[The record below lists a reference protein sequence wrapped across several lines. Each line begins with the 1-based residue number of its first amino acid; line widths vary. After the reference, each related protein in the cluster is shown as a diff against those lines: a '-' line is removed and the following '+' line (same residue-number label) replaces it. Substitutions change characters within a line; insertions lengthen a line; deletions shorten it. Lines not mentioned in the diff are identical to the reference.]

1 MSTPQWL
8 CEEARQ
14 FYEYLTLRG
23 RSQVTAYNAAAR
35 VHHFLEW
42 VKKPVDKVTRHDI
55 MRYLMFLKTQM
66 GYKDSTLKN
75 ISYSLSQFLEFS
87 GRKSLAAWVPR
98 PVPKA
103 KEIEWLP
110 EDVITR
116 VVGRDPILRVAYEL
130 ALRVSELLML
140 RRSEYNRETGEIA
153 VYREKHKGK
162 PNRYLLKLSDE
173 TRRLL
178 NMYLDA
184 NSCSDDRVFCISRRA
199 IQARFKRALKRA
211 GLDPSKY
218 TFHVLRHSRCTNLVI
233 KMLRERGTVDL
244 VTLAKFMGH
253 LSPAT
258 TMQYIHIATKALG
271 IETPIEMPAPKLE

>member
-1 MSTPQWL
+1 MSAPQWI
-8 CEEARQ
+8 CEEAKQ

-23 RSQVTAYNAAAR
+23 RSHVTAYNAAAR

-42 VKKPVDKVTRHDI
+42 VKKPVDRITRHDI
-55 MRYLMFLKTQM
+55 MRYLMFLKTQR

-75 ISYSLSQFLEFS
+75 ISYSLSQFLEFT

-110 EDVITR
+110 EDVIIR

-162 PNRYLLKLSDE
+162 PNRYLLKLSDDA
-173 TRRLL
+173 RQLL

-184 NSCSDDRVFCISRRA
+184 NSCSDDRIFCISRRA
-199 IQARFKRALKRA
+199 VQARFKRALKRA
-211 GLDPSKY
+211 GLDPNKY
-218 TFHVLRHSRCTNLVI
+218 TFHSIRHSRCTNLVI
-233 KMLRERGTVDL
+233 RMLRERGTVDL
-244 VTLAKFMGH
+244 VTLSKFMGH

-258 TMQYIHIATKALG
+258 TMQYIHIASKVLG

>member
-1 MSTPQWL
+1 MSAPQWI

-23 RSQVTAYNAAAR
+23 RSHITAYNAAAR

-42 VKKPVDKVTRHDI
+42 VKKPVDRVTRHDI
-55 MRYLMFLKTQM
+55 MRYLMFLKTQK
-66 GYKDSTLKN
+66 GYRDSTLKN
-75 ISYSLSQFLEFS
+75 ISYSLSQFLEFM

-110 EDVITR
+110 EDVIMS
-116 VVGRDPILRVAYEL
+116 VVDRDPILRVAYEL

-140 RRSEYNRETGEIA
+140 KRSEYNRETGEIA

-173 TRRLL
+173 ARQLL

-211 GLDPSKY
+211 GLDPNKY
-218 TFHVLRHSRCTNLVI
+218 TFHSIRHSRCTNLVI

-258 TMQYIHIATKALG
+258 TMQYIHIATRVLG
-271 IETPIEMPAPKLE
+271 IETPIEMPVPKLE

>member
-1 MSTPQWL
+1 VNVGL
-8 CEEARQ
+8 LREEARK
-14 FYEYLTLRG
+14 FYEYLVLRG
-23 RSQVTAYNAAAR
+23 RSQATAYNAALR

-42 VKKPVDKVTRHDI
+42 VNKPVNKITRNDI
-55 MRYLMFLKTQM
+55 MNYMLYLKTGK
-66 GYKDSTLKN
+66 GYRDSTLKN
-75 ISYSLSQFLEFS
+75 ISYSLSQFMRFT
-87 GRKSLAAWVPR
+87 GREKIADWVPR

-103 KEIEWLP
+103 REIEWLP
-110 EDVITR
+110 EDVVMR

-140 RRSEYNRETGEIA
+140 RRSEYNRETGEIV

-178 NMYLDA
+178 NEYLDA
-184 NSCSDDRVFCISRRA
+184 NSCSNDRIFCISRRA

-218 TFHVLRHSRCTNLVI
+218 TFHVLRHARCTNLVI
-233 KMLRERGTVDL
+233 KTLREKGYVDL

-253 LSPAT
+253 LLPAT
-258 TMQYIHIATKALG
+258 TMQYIHIATKVLG
-271 IETPIEMPAPKLE
+271 IETPIEMPAPKLD